1 MARAPL
7 NPPGPDKEKAWKV
20 RHQGVI
26 CMLAKEV
33 GPSGRL
39 SHELIQRV
47 KFKFSYRNDK
57 SIRTLWKKYKQ
68 PILANE
74 GFEIKRS
81 GTSGRH
87 LKYSADDL
95 QNKIRNVPLKQRKTL
110 RSLSH
115 AAGIKHVTL
124 YNYLRRGLI
133 KRSTSSIKPTLTPAN
148 IQRRK
153 DHCLSKVG
161 ADEHFSNLME
171 EVHVDEKWFFVDQI
185 DEKFYLLPDEDTPYR
200 SCKHKRHIEKVMFGA
215 AVARPRQNSETGE
228 WWDGKVHLHPF
239 TKIEVAQRNSRNRP
253 AGTLITKSVSV
264 DRNAYRRWIC
274 DYVIHAIVAQW
285 PDWEPKKVRLQQD
298 NAKPH
303 IFPWDPYL
311 AQIREFYA
319 RPENGGWDISLE
331 FQPPNSPDFNI
342 CDLAEFR
349 AMQSLQQ
356 QHRTKNVDE
365 LIEVVKKC
373 WNDFPLATS
382 KKAWTTLQLIFDE
395 CLKVDGANNYKL
407 PHMQKEKWIR
417 EHGGAGIPLRLRCTA
432 LYGGTAVPLSP
443 QANTATNNDSP
454 ATVMADV
461 SAPTDDQELTEA
473 LHNLSIEAI
482 AEADIDW
489 DLPTEDLEWEDDA
502 GHEEEDGVGD
512 EDMDDSDL
520 DEAEA

>member
-1 MARAPL
+1 MQQIPAHCKETPNQTTMARAPL

-47 KFKFSYRNDK
+47 KVKFSYRNDK

-215 AVARPRQNSETGE
+215 AVARRCRYPSPSPMHCTLWRHCSATLPSSKHGHKQRLSR
-228 WWDGKVHLHPF
+228 DG
-239 TKIEVAQRNSRNRP
+239 
-253 AGTLITKSVSV
+253 
-264 DRNAYRRWIC
+264 
-274 DYVIHAIVAQW
+274 
-285 PDWEPKKVRLQQD
+285 
-298 NAKPH
+298 
-303 IFPWDPYL
+303 
-311 AQIREFYA
+311 
-319 RPENGGWDISLE
+319 
-331 FQPPNSPDFNI
+331 
-342 CDLAEFR
+342 
-349 AMQSLQQ
+349 
-356 QHRTKNVDE
+356 
-365 LIEVVKKC
+365 
-373 WNDFPLATS
+373 
-382 KKAWTTLQLIFDE
+382 
-395 CLKVDGANNYKL
+395 DG
-407 PHMQKEKWIR
+407 
-417 EHGGAGIPLRLRCTA
+417 
-432 LYGGTAVPLSP
+432 
-443 QANTATNNDSP
+443 
-454 ATVMADV
+454 
-461 SAPTDDQELTEA
+461 
-473 LHNLSIEAI
+473 
-482 AEADIDW
+482 
-489 DLPTEDLEWEDDA
+489 
-502 GHEEEDGVGD
+502 
-512 EDMDDSDL
+512 
-520 DEAEA
+520 